1 VCTHVHVWKYAS
13 ADDEMYK
20 LVFALVKVGIQVANT
35 EIMVTR
41 TAIQEISMNIQD
53 FSSAHLSIQI

>member
-1 VCTHVHVWKYAS
+1 VWKYAS
-13 ADDEMYK
+13 ADDKMYK
-20 LVFALVKVGIQVANT
+20 LVFDLVKVGIQVANT